1 MKKVIRLT
9 ESDLEKIIR
18 RVVSEQRFVDIP
30 GKTPQQGTQT
40 FDFGEVF
47 PSAQYKIQNT
57 SALKQKVDGIKSF
70 LSKYP
75 EDQQFTLKINAGE
88 SRVPNPKGFEEEGSL
103 ARARANELKNILQKE
118 LQGVVDFEFESP
130 EIAIGTTEWDPN
142 LGKDYSGYT
151 KEQFVKL
158 NVNASGKKPAPRK
171 KIVPYPLFAGSVEPY
186 NAGGVRHLYI
196 GFTDGSAYRFNWNT
210 PYVKT
215 KEEAARQV
223 ELIDYLKKKVGSG
236 VFNDWLKRRNEL
248 YRICADHM
256 GTWCDKVPSPDEKD
270 MIHVT
275 DEKIADQLAAKIRNE
290 RLEFPTSDEGKEI
303 RVFGAS
309 QPKHYGEQ

>member
-1 MKKVIRLT
+1 MKKVIKLT
-9 ESDLEKIIR
+9 ESDLENIIKK
-18 RVVSEQRFVDIP
+18 VISEQRFVDVP

-47 PSAQYKIQNT
+47 PSAQFKIQDSST
-57 SALKQKVDGIKSF
+57 LKQKIDSIKSF

-88 SRVPNPKGFEEEGSL
+88 SQVPNPKGFEEVGSL
-103 ARARANELKNILQKE
+103 AKARANELKNILQNE

-130 EIAIGTTEWDPN
+130 QISIGTTEWDSGK
-142 LGKDYSGYT
+142 GKDHPDYT

-158 NVNASGKKPAPRK
+158 NVNASGKKTAPRK
-171 KIVPYPLFAGSVEPY
+171 QIVPYPLFAGSVEPY

-196 GFTDGSAYRFNWNT
+196 GFTDGSAYRFNWNA

-223 ELIDYLKKKVGSG
+223 ELMDYLKKKVGT
-236 VFNDWLKRRNEL
+236 VPFNEWLKRRNEL
-248 YRICADHM
+248 WRICGGHM
-256 GTWCDKVPSPDEKD
+256 GTWCDKVPVPDEKD

-275 DEKIADQLAAKIRNE
+275 DEKIADQLADKIKSE
-290 RLEFPTSDEGKEI
+290 RLQFPTSDDGKEI
-303 RVFGAS
+303 RVFGS
-309 QPKHYGEQ
+309 SEPKHYSEQ